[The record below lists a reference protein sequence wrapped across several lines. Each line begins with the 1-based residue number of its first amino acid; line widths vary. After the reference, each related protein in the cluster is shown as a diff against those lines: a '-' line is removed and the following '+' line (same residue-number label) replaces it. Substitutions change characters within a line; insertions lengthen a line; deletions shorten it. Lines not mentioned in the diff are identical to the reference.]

1 VSAKASAERALAL
14 LFVPRLQRE
23 YGVRRIPL
31 FSGAVIMLLLVLGC
45 GSETAPRPNVLLV
58 MLDTVRADHLSTY
71 GYERE
76 TSPNLTQ
83 LAAAGVRFDHVV
95 STAPWTV
102 PSHASLMTGQAPA
115 VHGAHHE
122 SWVLSTDAVTLAE
135 RFQKGGWRTAGFS
148 ANPFVGRPTRLDQG
162 FDHFQRIR
170 SNGKDVS
177 AGALDFIASG
187 PEPWFVFLN
196 YMEAHMPY
204 MAVPSEAIRRYWPG
218 EGTGL
223 RQAVLQ
229 QQLAKFR
236 YECGLE
242 KPPPEE
248 LELLVAA
255 YDGAIAHLDAL
266 LGELFD
272 ALQGHRARTLIVVL
286 SDHGE
291 LLGEHG
297 RIEHQFSLLEPLL
310 RVPLILSLP
319 GRIPAGQVIEAPISL
334 ADVHG
339 MILRVAG
346 LEAGAAPGDPLGL
359 RNTPRGDLLAE
370 YYRPGRVLR
379 RFQAQAPEC
388 ARRLDRRLT
397 SVQRGALKLVWSS
410 DGSRWLYDLEADPG
424 EQRNLAAEHPD
435 LVAEL
440 ERAVDARQALAR
452 RSPASE
458 VAPILD
464 AEARDQL
471 RNLGYLGDE
480 DGT

>member
-1 VSAKASAERALAL
+1 MTGALSPCGTQRR
-14 LFVPRLQRE
+14 PRLW
-23 YGVRRIPL
+23 
-31 FSGAVIMLLLVLGC
+31 GAVIVLLLALGC
-45 GSETAPRPNVLLV
+45 GSERTPRPNVLLV

-76 TSPNLTQ
+76 TSPNLTR
-83 LAAAGVRFDHVV
+83 LATEGVRFDHVV

-102 PSHASLMTGQAPA
+102 PSHASLMTGQVPA

-122 SWVLSTDAVTLAE
+122 SWRLSTGAVTLAE
-135 RFQKGGWRTAGFS
+135 RFRKKGWRTAGFS
-148 ANPFVGRPTRLDQG
+148 ANPFVGRATRLDQG

-170 SNGKDVS
+170 LEGKNVS
-177 AGALDFIASG
+177 AGALDFIAAA

-204 MAVPSEAIRRYWPG
+204 MAVPSDALRRYWPE
-218 EGTGL
+218 EGAAL
-223 RQAVLQ
+223 RHVVLQ

-236 YECGLE
+236 YACGLDEPQPE
-242 KPPPEE
+242 KIEQ
-248 LELLVAA
+248 LVAA
-255 YDGAIAHLDAL
+255 YDAAIAHLDAL

-272 ALQGHRARTLIVVL
+272 ALRDQRARTLIVVL

-297 RIEHQFSLLEPLL
+297 HVEHQFSLLEPLL

-346 LEAGAAPGDPLGL
+346 LEPGGDSVDPLGL

-370 YYRPGRVLR
+370 YYRPGRVLK
-379 RFQAQAPEC
+379 RFQEQSPEC

-397 SVQRGALKLVWSS
+397 SVQRGAFKLVWSS
-410 DGSRWLYDLEADPG
+410 DGSRWLYDLESDPG
-424 EQRNLAAEHPD
+424 EQRNLAAERPD

-440 ERAVDARQALAR
+440 ERAVDDRQALAR
-452 RSPASE
+452 RSPVSE
-458 VAPILD
+458 AAPDLD
-464 AEARDQL
+464 AEAREQL
-471 RNLGYLGDE
+471 RELGYLGDE
-480 DGT
+480 DGN

>member
-1 VSAKASAERALAL
+1 MDPMTAAPSLCETRHRPL
-14 LFVPRLQRE
+14 L
-23 YGVRRIPL
+23 
-31 FSGAVIMLLLVLGC
+31 SGAVIVLLVVLGC
-45 GSETAPRPNVLLV
+45 GSEPVLQPNVLLV

-76 TSPNLTQ
+76 TSPNLTR

-102 PSHASLMTGQAPA
+102 PSHASLMTGQVPA

-122 SWVLSTDAVTLAE
+122 SWLLSKDAVTLAE
-135 RFQKGGWRTAGFS
+135 RFQEAGWRTAGFS

-162 FDHFQRIR
+162 FDHFQRLR
-170 SNGKDVS
+170 GTGRKVS
-177 AGALDFIASG
+177 AAALDFVAAG

-204 MAVPSEAIRRYWPG
+204 NAVPGDALGRYWHE
-218 EGTGL
+218 EGAAL
-223 RQAVLQ
+223 RAAVVEQ
-229 QQLAKFR
+229 QVAKFR

-242 KPPPEE
+242 KPLPEKIE
-248 LELLVAA
+248 RLVAA
-255 YDGAIAHLDAL
+255 YDGAIAHLDVL
-266 LGELFD
+266 LGELLD
-272 ALQGHRARTLIVVL
+272 ALEDQRARTLIVVL

-297 RIEHQFSLLEPLL
+297 RVEHQFSLLEPLL
-310 RVPLILSLP
+310 RIPLILSFP

-334 ADVHG
+334 TEVHG

-346 LEAGAAPGDPLGL
+346 LEPGASPGNPLGL
-359 RNTPRGDLLAE
+359 QEVPRGDLLAE
-370 YYRPGRVLR
+370 YYRPGRVLK
-379 RFQAQAPEC
+379 RFQGQSPEC

-410 DGSRWLYDLEADPG
+410 DGSRWLYDLEFDPG
-424 EQRNLAAEHPD
+424 EQRNLAAERPE

-440 ERAVDARQALAR
+440 ERAVDDRQALAR
-452 RSPASE
+452 GGPVPEA
-458 VAPILD
+458 APELD
-464 AEARDQL
+464 AEAREHL
-471 RNLGYLGDE
+471 RDLGYLGDE

>member
-1 VSAKASAERALAL
+1 
-14 LFVPRLQRE
+14 
-23 YGVRRIPL
+23 VRRIPL
-31 FSGAVIMLLLVLGC
+31 LSGAVIMLLLALGC
-45 GSETAPRPNVLLV
+45 GSEPAPRPNVLLV

-83 LAAAGVRFDHVV
+83 LAAGGVRFDHVV

-102 PSHASLMTGQAPA
+102 PSHASLMTGQAP
-115 VHGAHHE
+115 
-122 SWVLSTDAVTLAE
+122 E
-135 RFQKGGWRTAGFS
+135 RFQRGGWRTAGFS

-170 SNGKDVS
+170 SDGKDVS
-177 AGALDFIASG
+177 AGALDFIANG

-204 MAVPSEAIRRYWPG
+204 MAVPGEAIRRYWPEG
-218 EGTGL
+218 ETGL
-223 RQAVLQ
+223 RQVVLQ

-310 RVPLILSLP
+310 RIPLILSLP

-346 LEAGAAPGDPLGL
+346 LEVGAAPGDPLGL

-379 RFQAQAPEC
+379 RFQEQAPEC

-424 EQRNLAAEHPD
+424 EQRNLAPEHSD

-464 AEARDQL
+464 AEAREQL

>member
-1 VSAKASAERALAL
+1 
-14 LFVPRLQRE
+14 
-23 YGVRRIPL
+23 
-31 FSGAVIMLLLVLGC
+31 MLLLAFGC
-45 GSETAPRPNVLLV
+45 RSGPAPRPNVLLV
-58 MLDTVRADHLSTY
+58 VLDTVRADHLSTY

-76 TSPNLTQ
+76 TSPNLTR
-83 LAAAGVRFDHVV
+83 LAAGGVRFDHVV

-135 RFQKGGWRTAGFS
+135 RFQKEGWRTAGFS

-170 SNGKDVS
+170 GKGKDVS
-177 AGALDFIASG
+177 AGALDFIAAG

-204 MAVPSEAIRRYWPG
+204 TAVPSDAIRRYWPE
-218 EGTGL
+218 EGAAL
-223 RQAVLQ
+223 RQVVLQ

-236 YECGLE
+236 YACGLE
-242 KPPPEE
+242 KPPPEKIE
-248 LELLVAA
+248 RLVAA

-272 ALQGHRARTLIVVL
+272 ALQDYRGRTLIVVL

-297 RIEHQFSLLEPLL
+297 RVEHQFSLLEPLL

-346 LEAGAAPGDPLGL
+346 LEPGAGPDDPLGL
-359 RNTPRGDLLAE
+359 RSIPRGDLLAE
-370 YYRPGRVLR
+370 YYRPRRVLK
-379 RFQAQAPEC
+379 RFQNQSPEC

-410 DGSRWLYDLEADPG
+410 DGSRWLYDLESDPG
-424 EQRNLAAEHPD
+424 ERRNLAAERPD

-440 ERAVDARQALAR
+440 ERAVDDRQALAR
-452 RSPASE
+452 KSPVSE
-458 VAPILD
+458 AGPELD
-464 AEARDQL
+464 AEAREQL
-471 RNLGYLGDE
+471 RDLGYLGND

>member
-1 VSAKASAERALAL
+1 MTDALS
-14 LFVPRLQRE
+14 PCGTRWRP
-23 YGVRRIPL
+23 PL
-31 FSGAVIMLLLVLGC
+31 WGAVIMLLLAFGC
-45 GSETAPRPNVLLV
+45 RSEPAPRPNVLLV
-58 MLDTVRADHLSTY
+58 VLDTVRADHLSTY

-76 TSPNLTQ
+76 TSPNLTR
-83 LAAAGVRFDHVV
+83 LAAGGVRFDHVV

-102 PSHASLMTGQAPA
+102 PSHASLMTGQVPA

-122 SWVLSTDAVTLAE
+122 SWVLSTDAVTLSE
-135 RFQKGGWRTAGFS
+135 RFQEEGWRTGGFS

-170 SNGKDVS
+170 GKGESVS
-177 AGALDFIASG
+177 AGALDFIAAG

-204 MAVPSEAIRRYWPG
+204 TPVPSDAIRRYHPE
-218 EGTGL
+218 EGAAL
-223 RQAVLQ
+223 RQVALQ

-236 YECGLE
+236 YACGLA
-242 KPPPEE
+242 KPPPEKI
-248 LELLVAA
+248 ELLVAA

-272 ALQGHRARTLIVVL
+272 ALQNYRGRTLIVVL

-297 RIEHQFSLLEPLL
+297 RVEHQFSLLEPLL

-319 GRIPAGQVIEAPISL
+319 GRIPAGQVIEEPISL

-339 MILRVAG
+339 MILRVSG
-346 LEAGAAPGDPLGL
+346 LEPGAGPDDPLGL
-359 RNTPRGDLLAE
+359 RNTPHGDLLAE
-370 YYRPGRVLR
+370 YYRPGRVLKK
-379 RFQAQAPEC
+379 FQKQAPKC
-388 ARRLDRRLT
+388 ALRLDRRLT
-397 SVQRGALKLVWSS
+397 SVQRGALKLVWGS
-410 DGSRWLYDLEADPG
+410 DGSRWLYDLESDPG
-424 EQRNLAAEHPD
+424 EQRNLAAERPE

-440 ERAVDARQALAR
+440 ERAADDRQALAR
-452 RSPASE
+452 KSRVSE
-458 VAPILD
+458 AAPILG
-464 AEARDQL
+464 AEEREQL
-471 RNLGYLGDE
+471 RDLGYLGDE